1 MSCCPTPPTSRLIT
15 DYIAVRRLIGEHG
28 LDPAATVLIRGSGD
42 MANAVG
48 AAFRD
53 NGFGAGTIVARNAAS
68 GRELAE
74 RLGYE
79 YAEDVGDRSA
89 SVIVNVTRSALPT
102 RPRYFTLQS
111 ISLRPIGAHL

>member
-1 MSCCPTPPTSRLIT
+1 M
-15 DYIAVRRLIGEHG
+15 
-28 LDPAATVLIRGSGD
+28 
-42 MANAVG
+42 VG

-68 GRELAE
+68 GRALAE

-89 SVIVNVTRSALPT
+89 SVIVNVT
-102 RPRYFTLQS
+102 
-111 ISLRPIGAHL
+111 PIGIAYAPKVFHVAVDQP